1 MEIAKDEAL
10 RLEALKRALNEQ
22 RILDK
27 YLKQIKKNTKNG
39 NN

>member
-1 MEIAKDEAL
+1 METSKDKAL
-10 RLEALKRALNEQ
+10 RLEALKRALKEQ
-22 RILDK
+22 IILDK

>member
-1 MEIAKDEAL
+1 MEIAKDKEL
-10 RLEALKRALNEQ
+10 RVEALKRALNEQ

-27 YLKQIKKNTKNG
+27 YINQIKKNTKNG

>member
-1 MEIAKDEAL
+1 METAKDKAL
-10 RLEALKRALNEQ
+10 RLEALKRALKEQ